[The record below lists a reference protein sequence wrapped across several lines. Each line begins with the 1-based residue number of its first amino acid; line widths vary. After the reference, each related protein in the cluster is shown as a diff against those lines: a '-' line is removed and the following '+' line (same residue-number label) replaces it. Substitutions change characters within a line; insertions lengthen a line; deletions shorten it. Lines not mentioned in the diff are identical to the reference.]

1 MTIATL
7 RWTTPIGLQVA
18 RYTRPLDRTEAEL
31 RLGRL
36 ETTLDRRR
44 GLLLSC
50 RSDQPGRYHPHDLG
64 YTDPPVEVTA
74 RDGQLEVAAL
84 NDRGRVL
91 LPALHAALAAH
102 PGAAAPHDGRFAVP
116 LPEPDGLLPE
126 EDRTRRPSAFTLLRA
141 LTAGLAFPA
150 GATDAG
156 RDRVLGLYGAFG
168 YDLILGFDPVPL
180 HQHRDRRDRTLVLH
194 LPDRVLEIDRR
205 SGTAFQHSYEF
216 GYDGSATDGLPRD
229 TPVAAPAPVAEPA
242 AHRDHRPG
250 EYAALV
256 RGAQRRFRAGEMFEV
271 VPGQSF
277 HRAAAAAPSTVF
289 RRLRERNPAP
299 YGLLANLGGAE
310 FLVGASPEMF
320 VRVDPVR
327 RTVESCPISG
337 TIARGADALQDAE
350 HVRELLVSA
359 KEESEL
365 TMCTDVD
372 RNDKAR
378 VCLPGS
384 VEVLARRQ
392 IEMYSTLIHTVD
404 HVRGELLPGRDAL
417 DAFLTHAWAV
427 TVTGAPKRAAVAF
440 IEEHERSPRR
450 WYGGA
455 VGRIGFDGGLETALT
470 LRTVQIRDGVAT
482 VRAGATLLHDSDP
495 DAEER
500 ETVLKARALLDA
512 VENTEGPLPSVPP
525 RPRQSPTAVRVLLA
539 DHQDSFVH
547 TLADY
552 LRQTGADVV
561 TYRAGFGA
569 ALLDEVR
576 PDLLVLS
583 PGPGRPADFGMSA
596 LLDAALERR
605 LPVFGVC
612 LGLQG
617 IVEHLGGTLATL
629 DVPVHGKPSEIALV
643 DGGGTVFAGLP
654 ARVTAGRYHSL
665 YADEAALPPELRV
678 TARTGDG
685 VVMAVE
691 HRELPL
697 AAVQFHPE
705 SVMTTAGGTG
715 HTLIGNVVSGLARRP
730 VGLVGSGR

>member
-1 MTIATL
+1 MTMATL
-7 RWTTPIGLQVA
+7 RWTTPIGLQV
-18 RYTRPLDRTEAEL
+18 TRHTRTLDRAEAES
-31 RLGRL
+31 RLAGL
-36 ETTLDRRR
+36 ERTLDRRR
-44 GLLLSC
+44 GLLLSG
-50 RSDQPGRYHPHDLG
+50 RSDQPGRYRPHDLG
-64 YTDPPVEVTA
+64 YADPPVELTA
-74 RDGQLEVAAL
+74 RDGRLEVRAA
-84 NDRGRVL
+84 NDRGAVL
-91 LPALHAALAAH
+91 LPALHRALAPRLGTTPPA
-102 PGAAAPHDGRFAVP
+102 DGRFSV
-116 LPEPDGLLPE
+116 LLPDPEGVRAE
-126 EDRTRRPSAFTLLRA
+126 EDRTRRPSVFTALRA
-141 LTAGLAFPA
+141 LTEALAGGTD
-150 GATDAG
+150 GAADH
-156 RDRVLGLYGAFG
+156 VLGLYGAFG

-180 HQHRDRRDRTLVLH
+180 HQRRDPDDRTLVLH
-194 LPDRVLEIDRR
+194 LPDSLLEIDRQR
-205 SGTAFQHSYEF
+205 GTAAHHSYEF
-216 GYDGSATDGLPRD
+216 AFAGRSTEGLARD
-229 TPVAAPAPVAEPA
+229 TAEALAGPGSEPA
-242 AHRDHRPG
+242 AYRDHAPG
-250 EYAALV
+250 EYARLV
-256 RGAQRRFRAGEMFEV
+256 RRAQQRFRAGEMFEV

-277 HRAAAAAPSTVF
+277 HRAAAAAPSAVF

-299 YGLLANLGGAE
+299 YGLLANLGDGE
-310 FLVGASPEMF
+310 HLVGASPEMF
-320 VRVDPVR
+320 VRVDPER
-327 RTVESCPISG
+327 RTLESCPISG
-337 TIARGADALQDAE
+337 TIARGTDALEDAE
-350 HVRELLVSA
+350 QVKALLVSV

-378 VCLPGS
+378 VCRPGS

-392 IEMYSTLIHTVD
+392 IELYSTLIHTVD
-404 HVRGELLPGRDAL
+404 HVRGELLPDRDAL

-440 IEEHERSPRR
+440 IEEFERSPRR

-500 ETVLKARALLDA
+500 ETMLKALALLDA
-512 VENTEGPLPSVPP
+512 VENAGAQASVPAPPALPLPAAGP
-525 RPRQSPTAVRVLLA
+525 RVLLV

-561 TYRAGFGA
+561 TYRAGFA
-569 ALLDEVR
+569 AGLLDEVR

-596 LLDAALERR
+596 LLDAALERG

-617 IVEHLGGTLATL
+617 IVEHFGGTLDTL
-629 DVPVHGKPSEIALV
+629 AVPVHGKPSAVALV
-643 DGGGTVFAGLP
+643 DGGGTVFTGLP
-654 ARVTAGRYHSL
+654 PRVTAGRYHSL
-665 YADEAALPPELRV
+665 HADEAALPASLRV
-678 TARTGDG
+678 TARTDDG

-691 HRELPL
+691 HRDLPV

-705 SVMTTAGGTG
+705 SVMTTAGRTG
-715 HTLIGNVVSGLARRP
+715 HILVANVVTGLTRKAA
-730 VGLVGSGR
+730 GLVGSPR